1 MKFQF
6 LQHRVAL
13 SMHFPVFINGL
24 ATLGLATVL
33 RVGQFQNQLLPHQ
46 LEMPQI
52 SLWIQTFH
60 GFIP

>member
-33 RVGQFQNQLLPHQ
+33 RGVGNSK
-46 LEMPQI
+46 I
-52 SLWIQTFH
+52 TFSH
-60 GFIP
+60 TS